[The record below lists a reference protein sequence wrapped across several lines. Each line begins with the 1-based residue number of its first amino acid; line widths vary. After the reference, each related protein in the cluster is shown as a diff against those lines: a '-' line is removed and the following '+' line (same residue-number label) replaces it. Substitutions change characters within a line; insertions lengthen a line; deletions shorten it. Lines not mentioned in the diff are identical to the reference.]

1 MRIEQSFVDLRG
13 VGERDGTDNESFWPS
28 FTDIM
33 TVIVMIFLIA
43 MVVLLM
49 RNMEL
54 INQLRSTMEAERM
67 AANLARETSEEKE
80 SLALK
85 LIDAENKL
93 SVLRMDLLKK
103 DEQNQKQALTLQQ
116 QRKTI
121 SAIDTEKSRLLRETT
136 QLTQTRD
143 RLTNELKQTTAELR
157 NKTGELALARQDLDI
172 KVKQLNAATH
182 RLDTIRQAL
191 DQREQQLAQHQ
202 AELENAR
209 QALNLSDSTLSQ
221 LQSKYGSLQRKYNK
235 LIRPARSPLGKY
247 VVEVRYLKVSGK
259 ERIEL
264 KADKRPGF
272 VAVSRDA
279 LHVRLARLKKEH
291 NNKLYIKVII
301 PEDSGLS
308 YSEAWKFTTE
318 LHRRYDYYFQ
328 DQADSHDGKTPPPS

>member
-1 MRIEQSFVDLRG
+1 MRIEQGFVDLRG
-13 VGERDGTDNESFWPS
+13 VGEQDGADNESFWPS

-103 DEQNQKQALTLQQ
+103 DEQNQQQALTLQQ

-121 SAIDTEKSRLLRETT
+121 SSIDAEKSRLLRETT
-136 QLTQTRD
+136 QLTKTRD
-143 RLTNELKQTTAELR
+143 RLTNELQQTTMELQGA
-157 NKTGELALARQDLDI
+157 TSELALARQDLDI
-172 KVKQLNAATH
+172 KIKQLNAATH

-191 DQREQQLAQHQ
+191 DQREQQLAQQQ
-202 AELENAR
+202 ADLENAR
-209 QALNLSDSTLSQ
+209 QALNLSDSTLGR
-221 LQSKYGSLQRKYNK
+221 LQNEYGSLQRKYNK

-247 VVEVRYLKVSGK
+247 VVEVRYLKVGGK

-264 KADKRPGF
+264 KADNRPGF
-272 VAVSRDA
+272 TPVSRDELYA
-279 LHVRLARLKKEH
+279 RLARLKKAH
-291 NNKLYIKVII
+291 DNKLYIKVII

-308 YSEAWKFTTE
+308 YSEAWKFTTQ

-328 DQADSHDGKTPPPS
+328 DQAKPGE